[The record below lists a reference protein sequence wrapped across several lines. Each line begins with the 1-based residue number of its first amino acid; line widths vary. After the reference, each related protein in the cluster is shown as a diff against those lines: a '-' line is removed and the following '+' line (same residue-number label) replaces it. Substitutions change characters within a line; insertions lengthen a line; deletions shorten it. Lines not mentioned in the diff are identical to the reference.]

1 MDTSIRYLIQILLKE
16 NTYVTSKQLAASVD
30 FSEKTVRNRL
40 QDVSLLIKD
49 NGANLIAKPGLGYM
63 IEIVD
68 EVVFTRWKNEHV
80 SNIGVLPSTSK
91 ERVQYLLSY
100 LLDLSEYVK
109 IEALSDM
116 LFVSRNT
123 ISADLKQVDYILEMY
138 DLSLLRRPNYGLIIK
153 GSEVN
158 RRLCIANSVYRNKF
172 NLLDRDQ
179 TTEALISKIIQNL
192 AKEKSL
198 VMDESTYQSLVMHTF
213 IANERITNNQYIVY
227 SEALKSEIYKDV
239 DAYFWN
245 LAKALSDKI
254 ETTLQTKFNEDE
266 IIYLA
271 LHLSGKIR
279 AESKGKFGNTMVISS
294 AIDELVIQMIER
306 VFQALSID
314 FRNNLELRMSLNQ
327 HMVPLD
333 IRLRYD
339 LPLKNPIVNDIKREY
354 ALAYSAAVSACEI
367 LSEKYQKEIPE
378 DEIGYIAII
387 FSLALQKR
395 EIRSRKYNIII
406 VCASG
411 RGTSQLFMYR
421 YKQAFGD
428 YINNIH
434 ELTIF
439 DLETFDYHA
448 HEIDF
453 IFTTIPINASLPVPI
468 YEVSLF
474 LDYKEIDSYQRIF
487 EQGDTSFINHYFNE
501 NLFIGKMKGTDKEQV
516 LEEMVHYLHSKLSL
530 PDNFYD
536 LVLKREFLGQTDFGN
551 LVAIPHPYN
560 IVKGQMFVMVAILD
574 EPIWWGHNEVQ
585 VVFLIS
591 LDEQNNRD
599 IQEFYR
605 MITNYVSNYDM
616 VINTIE
622 TPTFENLINQLE
634 KAS

>member
-179 TTEALISKIIQNL
+179 TTEELISKIIQNL

-227 SEALKSEIYKDV
+227 SEAVKSEIYKDV

-474 LDYKEIDSYQRIF
+474 LDHKEIDSYQRIF